1 VNSEFYLDIDREK
14 IVRSGTNLNR
24 YFSYLGEQL
33 YNSSSGRVY
42 DGRGYTPVRV
52 MSADRDYYDLWH
64 IRNDMVLID
73 SVNTRLNDIGS
84 IEKRRTGLTIQRK
97 NQEYTISVGYE
108 FIGSYDLQFRM
119 AQEQIKRLNETLP
132 MGFRAGGGGGYG
144 WWNEQKQR
152 TALIF
157 VVVLVI
163 FMICASM
170 FESLRLPLVI
180 VLLIPISFIGLF
192 IAYPIF
198 GVSFGQGGFAA
209 MIMLCGI
216 TVNAGIYLTSE
227 YRTIAGASG
236 HTGLKTYIKAYN
248 RKIIPT
254 MLTILSTVLGL
265 IPFLFDGRQS
275 QFWFSFAVGVMS
287 GMMFSVIAIVM
298 VMPVFF
304 PMEERKRRKW
314 KVVRRIGGLF
324 KRRIV
329 GVTD

>member
-1 VNSEFYLDIDREK
+1 
-14 IVRSGTNLNR
+14 
-24 YFSYLGEQL
+24 
-33 YNSSSGRVY
+33 
-42 DGRGYTPVRV
+42 
-52 MSADRDYYDLWH
+52 M
-64 IRNDMVLID
+64 
-73 SVNTRLNDIGS
+73 
-84 IEKRRTGLTIQRK
+84 
-97 NQEYTISVGYE
+97 
-108 FIGSYDLQFRM
+108 
-119 AQEQIKRLNETLP
+119 
-132 MGFRAGGGGGYG
+132 
-144 WWNEQKQR
+144 
-152 TALIF
+152 
-157 VVVLVI
+157 
-163 FMICASM
+163 
-170 FESLRLPLVI
+170 I

-304 PMEERKRRKW
+304 PLEEGKRRKW
-314 KVVRRIGGLF
+314 KLVRRIGGLF
-324 KRRIV
+324 KKRIV